1 MQYIARYKSP
11 LGDILL
17 ASDDAGLTGIWFE
30 GQRYFALHLASD
42 HIEKET
48 DILMQAKKWLD
59 IYFSGH
65 EPDFLPPLHVEGTSF
80 HREVCEIMLS
90 IPYGK
95 TMTYGEIA
103 QAQTIASRRGIR
115 KMSARAV
122 GGAVGHN
129 EISIII
135 PCHRVVGA
143 NGNLTGYGGGISRKV
158 RLLELEG
165 VNMTGFYIPR
175 KGTAL

>member
-1 MQYIARYKSP
+1 
-11 LGDILL
+11 
-17 ASDDAGLTGIWFE
+17 
-30 GQRYFALHLASD
+30 
-42 HIEKET
+42 
-48 DILMQAKKWLD
+48 MQAKKWLD
-59 IYFSGH
+59 IYFSGQD
-65 EPDFLPPLHVEGTSF
+65 PDFIPPLHVEGTSF

-95 TMTYGEIA
+95 TMTYGEI
-103 QAQTIASRRGIR
+103 AQTIASRRGIR

-143 NGNLTGYGGGISRKV
+143 NDNLTGYGGGISRKV

>member
-1 MQYIARYKSP
+1 MQYTARYKSP
-11 LGDILL
+11 LGTILL
-17 ASDDAGLTGIWFE
+17 ASDDTGLTGLWFE
-30 GQRYFALHLASD
+30 DQRYFALHLAAD

-59 IYFSGH
+59 IYFSGK
-65 EPDFLPPLHVEGTSF
+65 EPDFMPPLHVEGSSF

-103 QAQTIASRRGIR
+103 QTIASRRGIR

-122 GGAVGHN
+122 GGAVRHN

-143 NGNLTGYGGGISRKV
+143 NGNLTGYGGGIKRKI

>member
-1 MQYIARYKSP
+1 MQYTARYKSP
-11 LGDILL
+11 LGTILL
-17 ASDDAGLTGIWFE
+17 ASDDTGLTGLWFE
-30 GQRYFALHLASD
+30 DQRYFALHLASD

-59 IYFSGH
+59 IYFSGN
-65 EPDFLPPLHVEGTSF
+65 EPDFMPPLHVEGSSF

-103 QAQTIASRRGIR
+103 QTIASRRGIR
-115 KMSARAV
+115 KMSAR
-122 GGAVGHN
+122 AVGHN

-135 PCHRVVGA
+135 PCHRVVGTG
-143 NGNLTGYGGGISRKV
+143 GNLTGYGGGIKRKI

>member
-65 EPDFLPPLHVEGTSF
+65 EPDFNSLWENHDIWRDCPNHSF
-80 HREVCEIMLS
+80 TKRHQKDVSKGCRWGS
-90 IPYGK
+90 R
-95 TMTYGEIA
+95 A
-103 QAQTIASRRGIR
+103 Q
-115 KMSARAV
+115 
-122 GGAVGHN
+122 
-129 EISIII
+129 
-135 PCHRVVGA
+135 
-143 NGNLTGYGGGISRKV
+143 
-158 RLLELEG
+158 
-165 VNMTGFYIPR
+165 
-175 KGTAL
+175 